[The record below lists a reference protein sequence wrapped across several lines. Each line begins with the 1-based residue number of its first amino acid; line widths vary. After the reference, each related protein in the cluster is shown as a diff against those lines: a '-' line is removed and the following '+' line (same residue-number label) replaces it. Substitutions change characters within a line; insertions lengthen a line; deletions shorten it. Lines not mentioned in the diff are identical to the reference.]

1 MHAGSR
7 PQIILF
13 GDSITEYATE
23 SFGWVSVL
31 YSHIKDVKFLA
42 FPYLLQSM
50 LPD

>member
-31 YSHIKDVKFLA
+31 YIKDVKFLA
-42 FPYLLQSM
+42 FSYLLQSM